1 MPRPHGLLKLILGP
15 ILLLEGLW
23 VRFKTPVL
31 PEAEGPRSGRLGT
44 GPALRLLVVGDS
56 SAAGVGAVS
65 QSQALLGHL
74 TQSLAR
80 HYTVQYR
87 LVAQTG
93 ATTRDTLKVLADRT
107 AESWDAIVTALG
119 VNDLTGQRDKTA
131 WLADQQRLIDLLR
144 AQFNPHVI
152 LISSL
157 PPMHRFPALPQPL
170 RWHLGNGARRFNTAL
185 EELSSANAALFLP
198 LDFSMRPDQMA
209 SDGFHP
215 GPDIYAAWGRRAAG
229 RIHEGLQMNAGA
241 NIGFWSGFPPN

>member
-1 MPRPHGLLKLILGP
+1 MPPILWKVILGP
-15 ILLLEGLW
+15 ILLLQGLW
-23 VRFKTPVL
+23 VRVKTPIL
-31 PEAEGPRSGRLGT
+31 PEAEGSRSGRIGT
-44 GPALRLLVVGDS
+44 GPTLRLLVVGDS
-56 SAAGVGAVS
+56 SAAGVGAAS

-74 TQSLAR
+74 ARSLAH

-93 ATTRDTLKVLADRT
+93 ATTRDTLMVLANRT

-119 VNDLTGQRDKTA
+119 VNDLTGQRNKAA
-131 WLADQQRLIDLLR
+131 WLVDQQRLIDLLR
-144 AQFNPHVI
+144 SRFNPHVI

-170 RWHLGNGARRFNTAL
+170 RWHLGNGARRFNAAL
-185 EELSSANAALFLP
+185 EALSSANAILFLP

-215 GPDIYAAWGRRAAG
+215 GPEIYAEWGRRAAS
-229 RIHEGLQMNAGA
+229 RIREGLQMNAGA
-241 NIGFWSGFPPN
+241 DMAFWQGIPPN

>member
-1 MPRPHGLLKLILGP
+1 MPHSSWKIILGP
-15 ILLLEGLW
+15 ILLLQGLW
-23 VRFKTPVL
+23 VRIKTPVL
-31 PEAEGPRSGRLGT
+31 PEAEGPRSGRIGT

-56 SAAGVGAVS
+56 SAAGVGAAS

-74 TQSLAR
+74 TQSLAL

-131 WLADQQRLIDLLR
+131 WRADQQRLIDLLR
-144 AQFNPHVI
+144 VRFNPHVI

-170 RWHLGNGARRFNTAL
+170 RWHLGNGAQRFNMAL

-198 LDFSMRPDQMA
+198 LDFSMRSDQMA

-215 GPDIYAAWGRRAAG
+215 GPDIYAEWGRRAAG
-229 RIHEGLQMNAGA
+229 RIREGLQMKAGA
-241 NIGFWSGFPPN
+241 DMVFGPGFPPN